1 MIILHATFLEGEF
14 FLWGEMPEKPETL
27 AAKRPRNKGNL
38 RGNPANPKPLRYD
51 AGIEKLSSGLK
62 EIGFD
67 FNPIKKF
74 IRSMTIWLPTMDDQP
89 VPSSPLIGEPPES
102 AKKANLVPWKMTGL
116 QLPFEKAVEFLCR
129 SIGKQILGP
138 GIIVGKDL
146 TFWAAALRFAGAL
159 VTKGQFLP
167 DISKIHGVS
176 VAHWRPIFS
185 GFDDERLSKLGK
197 SMPAVARA
205 LSVKNAS
212 PPSASPIS
220 LFSSAI
226 SIMADHLIR
235 SASREDYL

>member
-1 MIILHATFLEGEF
+1 MIILHATFLEGKF
-14 FLWGEMPEKPETL
+14 FLWGEMPEEPETL
-27 AAKRPRNKGNL
+27 AVKRPRNKSNL

-51 AGIEKLSSGLK
+51 AGVEKLSSVLK

-67 FNPIKKF
+67 FKVIKKS
-74 IRSMTIWLPTMDDQP
+74 IRTMVAWLPTVDDQP

-116 QLPFEKAVEFLCR
+116 QLPLEKAVEFLCR

-167 DISKIHGVS
+167 DISEIHGVS

-185 GFDDERLSKLGK
+185 GFDR
-197 SMPAVARA
+197 
-205 LSVKNAS
+205 
-212 PPSASPIS
+212 
-220 LFSSAI
+220 
-226 SIMADHLIR
+226 
-235 SASREDYL
+235 